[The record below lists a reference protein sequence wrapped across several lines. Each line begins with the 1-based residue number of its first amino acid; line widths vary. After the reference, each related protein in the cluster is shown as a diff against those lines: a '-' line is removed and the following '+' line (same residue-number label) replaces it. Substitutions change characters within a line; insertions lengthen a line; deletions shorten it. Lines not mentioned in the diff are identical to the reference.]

1 MNIINIIKEK
11 INQSSFLKNLLTL
24 LTGSVIAQALP
35 ILFSPILTRIYT
47 PEDFGLLAVF
57 MSLTSI
63 FGTIANARYEMAVLL
78 PKKETEAI
86 NIVSLG
92 TIIST
97 SLSIFLLV
105 FLLFFHDNA
114 LVWLKDDRL
123 STWLYFIPLVVFLIG
138 LFNMLNYYNT
148 RIKAYKEIAKAKV
161 YKSVAM
167 NLIQLIIGILKP
179 GAAGLIAGYGSANFF
194 GNLKLL
200 KNTIKDKELLRTI
213 NKKNIINVARKYKRF
228 PIFTF
233 PATLANNLAVE
244 LISVLTSTVFTIATL
259 GFYSL
264 ANRILAVPGALIGT
278 SVGQVYMQEAAS
290 ERNRLGNSKS
300 TFISVVKKLIIVGLP
315 SFAILFFISEE
326 LFAFVFGEEWR
337 IAGAYA
343 KILIPLLF
351 IKFIT
356 VPVSVTLSV
365 FEKQHIS
372 LFWQL
377 GLLALSMLSIGLAY
391 YYKMDFTQF
400 LYIFVSVLSAYYIY
414 FIFLLYKIAQ
424 GNEKK

>member
-1 MNIINIIKEK
+1 VNIINIIKEK

-138 LFNMLNYYNT
+138 LFNMLNYYNKT
-148 RIKAYKEIAKAKV
+148 WGSRLNCRI
-161 YKSVAM
+161 
-167 NLIQLIIGILKP
+167 
-179 GAAGLIAGYGSANFF
+179 
-194 GNLKLL
+194 
-200 KNTIKDKELLRTI
+200 
-213 NKKNIINVARKYKRF
+213 RF
-228 PIFTF
+228 C
-233 PATLANNLAVE
+233 
-244 LISVLTSTVFTIATL
+244 
-259 GFYSL
+259 
-264 ANRILAVPGALIGT
+264 
-278 SVGQVYMQEAAS
+278 
-290 ERNRLGNSKS
+290 
-300 TFISVVKKLIIVGLP
+300 
-315 SFAILFFISEE
+315 
-326 LFAFVFGEEWR
+326 
-337 IAGAYA
+337 
-343 KILIPLLF
+343 
-351 IKFIT
+351 
-356 VPVSVTLSV
+356 
-365 FEKQHIS
+365 
-372 LFWQL
+372 
-377 GLLALSMLSIGLAY
+377 
-391 YYKMDFTQF
+391 
-400 LYIFVSVLSAYYIY
+400 
-414 FIFLLYKIAQ
+414 
-424 GNEKK
+424 